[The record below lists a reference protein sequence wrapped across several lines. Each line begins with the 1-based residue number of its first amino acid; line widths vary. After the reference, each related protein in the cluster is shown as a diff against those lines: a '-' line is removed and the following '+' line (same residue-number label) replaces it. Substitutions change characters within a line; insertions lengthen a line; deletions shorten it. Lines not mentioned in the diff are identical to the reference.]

1 MLSNFQL
8 FSRRKTFK
16 ILSCVPD
23 LSFFASCLICI
34 SLRNHWTDGNVCSYY
49 AVLKRPFLFGRHGDV
64 SIILISGGRRE
75 TFSLSSVIF
84 PACCLFYCWSFNL
97 RNLRELWSWQH
108 HDPAGKNAHN
118 YDVATYLVFK
128 QKSMPFSYSTGKVQ
142 WISSYCTFCSPI
154 LY

>member
-16 ILSCVPD
+16 IISCVPD
-23 LSFFASCLICI
+23 LSIFVSCLICI
-34 SLRNHWTDGNVCSYY
+34 SLRNHWTDGTVCSYY
-49 AVLKRPFLFGRHGDV
+49 AVLKRPFLFGSHGDI

-97 RNLRELWSWQH
+97 RNLRVLWSWQH
-108 HDPAGKNAHN
+108 QDPTGKNAHN
-118 YDVATYLVFK
+118 YDVAAYLVLNPNRN
-128 QKSMPFSYSTGKVQ
+128 QCLSVILQVQ
-142 WISSYCTFCSPI
+142 YNDFI
-154 LY
+154 LLYIL